1 MEEQKR
7 KSGMTGMERGGREA
21 PRSVSGSESARESE
35 MEAGRGEVER
45 KREPSY
51 SRGSSSRRGTVGM
64 EGEESP
70 MPVTPGS
77 RPETGSASKGE
88 EKQSKGTAGPTAQLS
103 RRGKGES
110 EKS

>member
-21 PRSVSGSESARESE
+21 PKSVSGSESGRESE
-35 MEAGRGEVER
+35 MEAGRSEMER

-51 SRGSSSRRGTVGM
+51 SSGSSSRRGTVGM

-70 MPVTPGS
+70 RPVTPGS
-77 RPETGSASKGE
+77 QPETSSVYEGE
-88 EKQSKGTAGPTAQLS
+88 EKRSTGTAGPTAQLS
-103 RRGKGES
+103 RKKGES
-110 EKS
+110 ERR